1 MGLNNDDLELF
12 IVAMLNQSYELN
24 SMIPNVEYMFYKMF
38 FSPLTTE
45 DQRKDND
52 DLLAG
57 NLFAQKQMQ
66 IHPLIYKNLL
76 ETLTLKPKKKH
87 FKKLIEFIRKNEK
100 DVKPQLLDQLINV
113 GIDHQYPVT
122 LGKSIR
128 DFIV

>member
-1 MGLNNDDLELF
+1 
-12 IVAMLNQSYELN
+12 
-24 SMIPNVEYMFYKMF
+24 MIPNVEYMFYKMF

-45 DQRKDND
+45 DQRKDNE

-87 FKKLIEFIRKNEK
+87 FKKLIEYIRKNEK

-128 DFIV
+128 DFIVQEDYKIH